1 MMSNT
6 KGINLNTK
14 QFKIDQLQQI
24 KQEDNLRKMKTEN
37 LDFFKESELN
47 QFIKKNYYQ
56 LENVPKNLG

>member
-1 MMSNT
+1 MSNT